1 MEMDEQGTG
10 IMAWQSLQSRF
21 GPALTGLTWWDG
33 RCTLAAVVLLPLILT
48 YTITFLQ
55 ATWIK
60 NVRGKGSPPPV
71 PYAVPVL
78 ANTFQFAY
86 DTEGFIARTL

>member
-1 MEMDEQGTG
+1 
-10 IMAWQSLQSRF
+10 MAWQSLQLQF
-21 GPALTGLTWWDG
+21 GPTLTGLTWWDG
-33 RCTLAAVVLLPLILT
+33 RFTLAAVVLLPLLLT
-48 YTITFLQ
+48 YTITSLK

>member
-1 MEMDEQGTG
+1 MG
-10 IMAWQSLQSRF
+10 WLSSLQSLL
-21 GPALTGLTWWDG
+21 GQPMNGLNGLAWDG
-33 RCTLAAVVLLPLILT
+33 RFTFAAAVLLPLILT
-48 YTITFLQ
+48 YAVTSLK

-60 NVRGKGSPPPV
+60 NVRKNGKPPPV
-71 PYAVPVL
+71 PYAVPGV